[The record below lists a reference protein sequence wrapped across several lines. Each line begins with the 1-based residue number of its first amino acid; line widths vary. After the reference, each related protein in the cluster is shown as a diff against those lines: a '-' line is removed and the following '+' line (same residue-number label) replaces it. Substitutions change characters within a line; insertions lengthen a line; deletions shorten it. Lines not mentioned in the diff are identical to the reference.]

1 MTERRY
7 VKPLKRVGA
16 GLGLAAGVYIG
27 ASVVTHHADDLE
39 KRLAHPP
46 EYVQPSDLL
55 ADVFDVTQLA
65 TQYIA
70 IGALGAQGVRQIRLA
85 VNKKERALS
94 ELGSEVV
101 GKNRRRKVMA
111 VGGLAVGAAVMSG
124 AYFDM
129 AADVNGAQPKVVNS
143 VMDEFTGT
151 DSGEQY
157 VLSNSETPELL
168 SAAQIPVDK
177 QEDILEAAA
186 QEGVMIAP
194 MRYEWRT
201 AVGPQT
207 DRRTQVLAT
216 SLPHEITGLPL
227 ANEDCEDVTV
237 VAAKELGAKEGQ
249 DINMEGLEVKVGRV
263 LENGAG
269 FNLAPIIFNNEDF
282 ARCYKSNPDQ
292 PFSILLAE
300 GEKNEIIKVLEDAGV
315 DNAHDIANR
324 VYVVPRGDFITNT
337 EETVK
342 NNVNGLMLEAMILG
356 LGFAAGAL
364 SGRSK
369 TELANNRRVNN
380 LLLANGFDKRML
392 AKMYRE
398 RAGIEATASSLVAA
412 PLIILVDNASNMF
425 LPGASMG
432 PNATT
437 FLSVIGATYIANRIG
452 TEMAIRRETKRPDLG
467 KGHSI

>member
-1 MTERRY
+1 
-7 VKPLKRVGA
+7 
-16 GLGLAAGVYIG
+16 
-27 ASVVTHHADDLE
+27 
-39 KRLAHPP
+39 
-46 EYVQPSDLL
+46 
-55 ADVFDVTQLA
+55 
-65 TQYIA
+65 
-70 IGALGAQGVRQIRLA
+70 
-85 VNKKERALS
+85 
-94 ELGSEVV
+94 
-101 GKNRRRKVMA
+101 
-111 VGGLAVGAAVMSG
+111 
-124 AYFDM
+124 
-129 AADVNGAQPKVVNS
+129 
-143 VMDEFTGT
+143 
-151 DSGEQY
+151 
-157 VLSNSETPELL
+157 
-168 SAAQIPVDK
+168 
-177 QEDILEAAA
+177 
-186 QEGVMIAP
+186 
-194 MRYEWRT
+194 
-201 AVGPQT
+201 
-207 DRRTQVLAT
+207 
-216 SLPHEITGLPL
+216 
-227 ANEDCEDVTV
+227 
-237 VAAKELGAKEGQ
+237 
-249 DINMEGLEVKVGRV
+249 MEGLEVKVGRV

-300 GEKNEIIKVLEDAGV
+300 GEKDEIIKVLEDAGV